1 MPMRK
6 RSVSVL
12 TSALILLFLFSLS
25 PTLAASLDPTE
36 ARIVEAV
43 DRQSEEA
50 IAALEQIV
58 NINSGTMNPEGIRRV
73 GAS

>member
-1 MPMRK
+1 MPMR
-6 RSVSVL
+6 RRPVSGL
-12 TSALILLFLFSLS
+12 TSALILLFLFALA

-43 DRQSEEA
+43 DKQSEEA

-58 NINSGTMNPEGIRRV
+58 NITAAP
-73 GAS
+73 